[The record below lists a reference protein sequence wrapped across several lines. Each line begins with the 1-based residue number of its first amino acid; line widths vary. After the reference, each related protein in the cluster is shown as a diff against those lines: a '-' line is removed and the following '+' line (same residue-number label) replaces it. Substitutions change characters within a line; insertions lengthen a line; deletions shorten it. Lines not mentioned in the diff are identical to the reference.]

1 MIISGYHDTDISC
14 PLMFALEHNLTD
26 GHWFVHWVYSN
37 LIISDHNIVQNAI
50 PQNASVGSLWL
61 QWWLQIIAHTAG
73 NDGNHNR
80 CESMA

>member
-50 PQNASVGSLWL
+50 P
-61 QWWLQIIAHTAG
+61 
-73 NDGNHNR
+73 
-80 CESMA
+80 